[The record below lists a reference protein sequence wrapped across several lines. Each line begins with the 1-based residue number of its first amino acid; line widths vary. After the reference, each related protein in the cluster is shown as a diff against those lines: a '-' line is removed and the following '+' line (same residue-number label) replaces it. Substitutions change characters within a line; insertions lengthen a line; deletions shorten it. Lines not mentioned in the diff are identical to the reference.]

1 MKLNKKY
8 LMILGIEI
16 GVMLFFIGIALNI
29 AMGPT
34 TTLHRTPQQVSSF
47 VKLAGMGLATLSIL
61 LGGIFVEK
69 FELTTRVLLVV
80 FGVVILCINIGII
93 SLVPYY

>member
-1 MKLNKKY
+1 MKLNKKN

-16 GVMLFFIGIALNI
+16 GIMLFFIGIALNI

-34 TTLHRTPQQVSSF
+34 TTLYRTPQQVSSF

-61 LGGIFVEK
+61 LGGIFIEK
-69 FELTTRVLLVV
+69 IELTTRVLLVV